1 MSATAVRLRENR
13 AASFWQST
21 NGKKIVMA
29 VTGAILFAFVIGHML
44 GNLQVFDG
52 PKRLNAY
59 GHFLHSLGE
68 ILWAERIVLLTAV
81 ALHITATVQLALRNQ
96 KARPVGYS
104 RKEAINSSHRS
115 GVHHLS
121 PAAPDGRHH
130 RPGFGL
136 YRGRCVSQCR
146 SRVPGVV
153 GFGVVY
159 LRGEPAGPAPATRH
173 LEHVS
178 VGRPESSALYANA
191 EECGDLDRRR
201 HRSGIYFHPDQR
213 SVGAREINDTRFENS
228 FRSD

>member
-104 RKEAINSSHRS
+104 RKEAINSSYASRTMYWS
-115 GVHHLS
+115 GPIVLAFIIFHLLHLTAGIID
-121 PAAPDGRHH
+121 PASAYIEGDVYHNVVA
-130 RPGFGL
+130 GFQ
-136 YRGRCVSQCR
+136 VWW
-146 SRVPGVV
+146 
-153 GFGVVY
+153 
-159 LRGEPAGPAPATRH
+159 
-173 LEHVS
+173 VS
-178 VGRPESSALYANA
+178 VWYIFAVSLLGLH
-191 EECGDLDRRR
+191 LR
-201 HRSGIYFHPDQR
+201 HGIGSMFQ
-213 SVGAREINDTRFENS
+213 SVGLNHPRYTPMLKNAAIWIAVVIVLGYIS
-228 FRSD
+228 IPISVLLGLVK